1 MKTMKKALSVIM
13 ALVLAVTVA
22 LSVTSGTV
30 TAASKPKLSKKK
42 VVLTI
47 TNTKKRPA
55 VTLKVKGVP
64 KKVAKKAKW
73 STSNKSVVTVKKG
86 KVTAKKAGKATIT
99 CKVKGRKYA
108 CKVTVK
114 DKRKAAVNTASK
126 NAPFVVTVTKASI
139 NMGPTSVNN
148 IKVMY
153 NGEDITQKASYKSSD
168 PDVGYVQ
175 KPNIINV
182 GKYLGTVRIT
192 ISYNGMEKT
201 VTLKKEQVID
211 EFVECKCGETFY
223 SDDDYICPGPA
234 ECLCGTTKSALTVD
248 YKCAVGKYNK
258 HCTYYMTVKHEP
270 GHDTFWTCPYVRYI
284 DFVIEQ

>member
-55 VTLKVKGVP
+55 VMLKVKGVP

-99 CKVKGRKYA
+99 CKVKGKKYT
-108 CKVTVK
+108 CKVMVK
-114 DKRKAAVNTASK
+114 DKRKATTNAVSK

-168 PDVGYVQ
+168 PDIGYVQ

-211 EFVECKCGETFY
+211 EYAQCACGETFY
-223 SDDDYICPGPA
+223 SDDDYMCTDVTK
-234 ECLCGTTKSALTVD
+234 CLCGTTQNSLVGD
-248 YKCAVGKYNK
+248 YKCAVGKLNQ
-258 HCTYYMTVKHEP
+258 HSTYYACIKHEP
-270 GHDTFWTCPYVRYI
+270 GHDTYWDCPYVRYI